1 MRWKRK
7 GCETMIQGIPIETIY
22 LYILIVCAALAF
34 LLVIF
39 GDIFDF
45 DGPIDPML
53 VIPWLAFTSLFG
65 YLGERLLDWSHLI
78 LFFVSAT
85 IASVLVF
92 FLNFYV
98 LMPMKNAESTISIS
112 EKDMEGNTA
121 TVVTPIPVSGMGEIQ
136 FKSVTG
142 SISRPAAFYAPQ
154 EHSIDRG
161 EQVLIIE
168 VKDRVCYV
176 VPYKGSL
183 QL

>member
-1 MRWKRK
+1 
-7 GCETMIQGIPIETIY
+7 MIQGIPIETIY
-22 LYILIVCAALAF
+22 LYALIICAGLAV

-53 VIPWLAFTSLFG
+53 AIPWLAFTSLFG
-65 YLGERLLDWSHLI
+65 YLGERLLGWNHLM
-78 LFFVSAT
+78 LFLLSGT
-85 IASVLVF
+85 IASILVF
-92 FLNFYV
+92 LLNFYV
-98 LMPMKNAESTISIS
+98 LMPLKNAESTISIS

-121 TVVTPIPVSGMGEIQ
+121 TVVTPIPISGMGEIQ

-154 EHSIDRG
+154 ERPIERG
-161 EQVLIIE
+161 AQVLIIE
-168 VKDRVCYV
+168 IKDRVCYV
-176 VPYKGSL
+176 VPYEGSL

>member
-1 MRWKRK
+1 
-7 GCETMIQGIPIETIY
+7 MIQGIPIETIY
-22 LYILIVCAALAF
+22 LYVLIICAGLAV

-53 VIPWLAFTSLFG
+53 AIPWLAFTSLFG
-65 YLGERLLDWSHLI
+65 YLGERLLGWNHLM
-78 LFFVSAT
+78 LFLLSGA
-85 IASVLVF
+85 IASILVF
-92 FLNFYV
+92 LLNFYV
-98 LMPMKNAESTISIS
+98 LMPLKNAESTISIS

-121 TVVTPIPVSGMGEIQ
+121 TVVTPIPISGMGEIQ

-154 EHSIDRG
+154 ERPIERG
-161 EQVLIIE
+161 AQVLIIE
-168 VKDRVCYV
+168 IKDRVCYV
-176 VPYKGSL
+176 VPYEGSL